1 MQGWKRRIV
10 YVVMFEVLG
19 ILVASSVL
27 GMLSGASAATSGLL
41 GVMIST
47 TARRQF
53 LYNLG
58 FEAWERR
65 RAETTRTVGRRV
77 VRDRI
82 QVALVT
88 FLIPLIAWWLDVSLL
103 QAFLYDAVLIV
114 FFPIFTFV
122 QLGVRQRVRA
132 ARCGHAQGGAGAGRV
147 VSPAEGIARAD

>member
-10 YVVMFEVLG
+10 YVVLFEVLG
-19 ILVASSVL
+19 ILIASATL
-27 GMLSGASAATSGLL
+27 GALSGAGAAKSGML

-47 TARRQF
+47 TGVVVNF
-53 LYNLG
+53 LYNLA

-65 RAETTRTVGRRV
+65 RAATTRSVGRRV
-77 VRDRI
+77 LHAI
-82 QVALVT
+82 GFQVALVT

-122 QLGVRQRVRA
+122 YNWSFDGVFGLPDAVTRKVEPQA
-132 ARCGHAQGGAGAGRV
+132 
-147 VSPAEGIARAD
+147 

>member
-10 YVVMFEVLG
+10 YVVLFELLG
-19 ILVASSVL
+19 ILIASATL
-27 GMLSGASAATSGLL
+27 GALSGAGAAKSGML

-47 TARRQF
+47 TGVVVNF
-53 LYNLG
+53 LYNLA

-65 RAETTRTVGRRV
+65 RAATTRSVGRRV
-77 VRDRI
+77 LHAI
-82 QVALVT
+82 GFQVALVT

-122 QLGVRQRVRA
+122 YNWSFDGMFGLPDAVTRKVEPQV
-132 ARCGHAQGGAGAGRV
+132 
-147 VSPAEGIARAD
+147 

>member
-27 GMLSGASAATSGLL
+27 GMLSGASATTSGLL

-47 TARRQF
+47 TGVTVNF
-53 LYNLG
+53 LYNFG

-65 RAETTRTVGRRV
+65 RAETTRSVGRRV
-77 VRDRI
+77 VHAI
-82 QVALVT
+82 GFQFALVT
-88 FLIPLIAWWLDVSLL
+88 FLIPLIAWWLDVLLL

-114 FFPIFTFV
+114 FFPIFTFAYNWSFDSV
-122 QLGVRQRVRA
+122 FGLPDAVTRK
-132 ARCGHAQGGAGAGRV
+132 
-147 VSPAEGIARAD
+147 AEPVA

>member
-10 YVVMFEVLG
+10 YVVLFEVLG
-19 ILVASSVL
+19 ILVASATL
-27 GMLSGASAATSGLL
+27 GALSGAGAAKSGML

-47 TARRQF
+47 TGVVVNF
-53 LYNLG
+53 LYNLA

-65 RAETTRTVGRRV
+65 RAATTRSVGRRV
-77 VRDRI
+77 LHAI
-82 QVALVT
+82 GFQVALVT

-122 QLGVRQRVRA
+122 YNWSFDAVFGLPDAVTR
-132 ARCGHAQGGAGAGRV
+132 HAEPQA
-147 VSPAEGIARAD
+147 

>member
-47 TARRQF
+47 TGVIVNF

-77 VRDRI
+77 VHAI
-82 QVALVT
+82 GFQIVLVT

-114 FFPIFTFV
+114 FFPIFTFTYNWAFDSV
-122 QLGVRQRVRA
+122 FGLPDAVTRKA
-132 ARCGHAQGGAGAGRV
+132 APVA
-147 VSPAEGIARAD
+147 

>member
-27 GMLSGASAATSGLL
+27 GMLSGASATASGLL

-47 TARRQF
+47 TGVIVNF

-65 RAETTRTVGRRV
+65 RAETTRTVARRV
-77 VRDRI
+77 VHAI
-82 QVALVT
+82 GFQVALVT
-88 FLIPLIAWWLDVSLL
+88 FLIPLIAWWLGVSLW

-114 FFPIFTFV
+114 FFPIFTFAYNWSFDSV
-122 QLGVRQRVRA
+122 FGLPDAVTRK
-132 ARCGHAQGGAGAGRV
+132 
-147 VSPAEGIARAD
+147 PEPII

>member
-10 YVVMFEVLG
+10 YVVLFEVLG
-19 ILVASSVL
+19 ILIASATL
-27 GMLSGASAATSGLL
+27 GALSGAGAAKSGML

-47 TARRQF
+47 TGVVVNF
-53 LYNLG
+53 LYNLA

-65 RAETTRTVGRRV
+65 RAATTRSVGRRV
-77 VRDRI
+77 LQAI
-82 QVALVT
+82 GFQVALVT

-122 QLGVRQRVRA
+122 YNWSFDGVFGLPDAVTRKVESQV
-132 ARCGHAQGGAGAGRV
+132 
-147 VSPAEGIARAD
+147 

>member
-47 TARRQF
+47 TGVIVNF

-58 FEAWERR
+58 FEAWEWR

-77 VRDRI
+77 VHAI
-82 QVALVT
+82 GFQIALVT

-114 FFPIFTFV
+114 FFPIFTFTYNWAFDSV
-122 QLGVRQRVRA
+122 FGLPDAVTRKA
-132 ARCGHAQGGAGAGRV
+132 APVA
-147 VSPAEGIARAD
+147 

>member
-27 GMLSGASAATSGLL
+27 GMLSGASATTSGLL

-47 TARRQF
+47 TGVIVNF

-65 RAETTRTVGRRV
+65 RTETTRTVARRV
-77 VRDRI
+77 VHAI
-82 QVALVT
+82 GFQVALVT
-88 FLIPLIAWWLDVSLL
+88 FLIPLIAWWLDVSLV

-114 FFPIFTFV
+114 FFPIFTFAYNWSFDSV
-122 QLGVRQRVRA
+122 FGLPDAVTRK
-132 ARCGHAQGGAGAGRV
+132 
-147 VSPAEGIARAD
+147 PEPIM

>member
-47 TARRQF
+47 TGVIVNF

-77 VRDRI
+77 VHAI
-82 QVALVT
+82 GFQVTLVT
-88 FLIPLIAWWLDVSLL
+88 FLIPLIAWWLDVSLW

-114 FFPIFTFV
+114 FFPIFTFTYNWAFDSV
-122 QLGVRQRVRA
+122 FGLPDAVTCKA
-132 ARCGHAQGGAGAGRV
+132 APVA
-147 VSPAEGIARAD
+147 

>member
-19 ILVASSVL
+19 ILIASSVL
-27 GMLSGASAATSGLL
+27 GMLSGASVAASGLL

-47 TARRQF
+47 TGVTVNF
-53 LYNLG
+53 LYNLV

-65 RAETTRTVGRRV
+65 SAATTRTVGRRV
-77 VRDRI
+77 LHAI
-82 QVALVT
+82 GFQIALVT

-114 FFPIFTFV
+114 FFPIFTFTYNWAFDSV
-122 QLGVRQRVRA
+122 FGLPDAVTRKA
-132 ARCGHAQGGAGAGRV
+132 EPE
-147 VSPAEGIARAD
+147 PAVW

>member
-47 TARRQF
+47 TGVTVNF
-53 LYNLG
+53 LYNFG

-65 RAETTRTVGRRV
+65 RAEITRTISRRV
-77 VRDRI
+77 VHAI
-82 QVALVT
+82 GFQIALVT

-114 FFPIFTFV
+114 FFPIFTFAYNWAFDSV
-122 QLGVRQRVRA
+122 FGLPDAVTRK
-132 ARCGHAQGGAGAGRV
+132 
-147 VSPAEGIARAD
+147 AEPVA

>member
-27 GMLSGASAATSGLL
+27 GMLSGASATTSGLL

-47 TARRQF
+47 TGVIVNF

-65 RAETTRTVGRRV
+65 RAETTRTVARRV
-77 VRDRI
+77 VHAI
-82 QVALVT
+82 GFQVALVT

-114 FFPIFTFV
+114 FFPIFTFAYNWSFDSLFGLPDAV
-122 QLGVRQRVRA
+122 TRKR
-132 ARCGHAQGGAGAGRV
+132 
-147 VSPAEGIARAD
+147 ETIM

>member
-27 GMLSGASAATSGLL
+27 GMLSGASATASGLL
-41 GVMIST
+41 GVIIST
-47 TARRQF
+47 TGVIVNF
-53 LYNLG
+53 FYNVG

-77 VRDRI
+77 VHAI
-82 QVALVT
+82 GFQVALVT

-114 FFPIFTFV
+114 FFPIFTFAYNWSFDSV
-122 QLGVRQRVRA
+122 FGLPDAVTRKPGPA
-132 ARCGHAQGGAGAGRV
+132 A
-147 VSPAEGIARAD
+147 

>member
-10 YVVMFEVLG
+10 YVVLFEVLG
-19 ILVASSVL
+19 ILIASATL
-27 GMLSGASAATSGLL
+27 GALSGAGAAKSCML

-47 TARRQF
+47 TGVVVNF
-53 LYNLG
+53 LYNLA

-65 RAETTRTVGRRV
+65 RAATTRSVGRRV
-77 VRDRI
+77 LHAI
-82 QVALVT
+82 GFQVALVT

-122 QLGVRQRVRA
+122 YNWSFDGVFGLPDAVTRKVEPQV
-132 ARCGHAQGGAGAGRV
+132 
-147 VSPAEGIARAD
+147 

>member
-27 GMLSGASAATSGLL
+27 GMLSGASATTSGLL

-47 TARRQF
+47 TGVTVNF
-53 LYNLG
+53 LYNFG

-65 RAETTRTVGRRV
+65 RAETTRSVGRRV
-77 VRDRI
+77 VHAI
-82 QVALVT
+82 GFQFALVT

-114 FFPIFTFV
+114 FFPIFTFAYNWSFDSV
-122 QLGVRQRVRA
+122 FGLPDAVTRK
-132 ARCGHAQGGAGAGRV
+132 
-147 VSPAEGIARAD
+147 AEPVA

>member
-27 GMLSGASAATSGLL
+27 GMLSGASATTSGLL

-47 TARRQF
+47 TGVIVNF

-65 RAETTRTVGRRV
+65 RAETTRTVARRV
-77 VRDRI
+77 VHAI
-82 QVALVT
+82 GFQVALVT
-88 FLIPLIAWWLDVSLL
+88 FLIPLIAWWLHVSLV

-114 FFPIFTFV
+114 FFPIFTFAYNWSFDSV
-122 QLGVRQRVRA
+122 FGLPDAVTRK
-132 ARCGHAQGGAGAGRV
+132 
-147 VSPAEGIARAD
+147 PEPIM